1 VKKEEGKKEDGKK
14 EEVQDVKP
22 VEVNQE
28 VKLTSSIMEVEGV
41 IYEVK
46 KDSND
51 QEVSKDIQS
60 ILIDSMFNH
69 LVKQLTLDTSF
80 LEYFFYT
87 FTYIYDPMYF
97 LDQFI
102 ERFYCLA
109 PLDSD
114 LDHFKEHRRWTFVYR
129 RHIREIMDIWI
140 GNHIYYFVRNPIL
153 EQRLTSFIEA
163 MGDIQPGIADNTLL
177 LISNSKKEWLSSHN
191 NLYLSVPFYFK
202 EKSEKLPST
211 GSETIDEGAIFKWSP
226 KDIAKQLTL
235 LEHGLMRM
243 INYDEFLETR
253 WRKPNKNEIA
263 PNMSIMVDWFNNI
276 TQWIETEIL
285 IVNSINKRVQ
295 KLTHLIQ
302 VADFALKFRN
312 YNLVKE
318 ICSALVSPTVDALR
332 LKETWS
338 KIKSSEL
345 KKLENMQSILDNN
358 LNFANYRQAIKN
370 DNTRP
375 VVPFLGVVFGDI
387 NALEEIL
394 KTKDNG
400 YYNLKKLKKVS
411 ERIREF
417 KDHISGKYKYSEN
430 FEFIEWFAK
439 ERIIVED
446 KNEKYEL
453 SYKCEASKRTKKV
466 ETLPTTTETPSPNGE
481 EKPSN

>member
-1 VKKEEGKKEDGKK
+1 
-14 EEVQDVKP
+14 
-22 VEVNQE
+22 VE
-28 VKLTSSIMEVEGV
+28 
-41 IYEVK
+41 
-46 KDSND
+46 
-51 QEVSKDIQS
+51 SKGYSKAIN
-60 ILIDSMFNH
+60 ITRALIH
-69 LVKQLTLDTSF
+69 ALV
-80 LEYFFYT
+80 
-87 FTYIYDPMYF
+87 
-97 LDQFI
+97 
-102 ERFYCLA
+102 
-109 PLDSD
+109 
-114 LDHFKEHRRWTFVYR
+114 
-129 RHIREIMDIWI
+129 
-140 GNHIYYFVRNPIL
+140 
-153 EQRLTSFIEA
+153 
-163 MGDIQPGIADNTLL
+163 
-177 LISNSKKEWLSSHN
+177 
-191 NLYLSVPFYFK
+191 
-202 EKSEKLPST
+202 
-211 GSETIDEGAIFKWSP
+211 
-226 KDIAKQLTL
+226 
-235 LEHGLMRM
+235 MRM

-253 WRKPNKNEIA
+253 WRKPNKNEFA